1 MAKTKKA
8 DKAVEL
14 LQEEAPQPVQK
25 VYYFDASQ
33 IKSLADVQ
41 IFAQLVGLRMTEAG
55 YNNCSDLVKHYFTE
69 ANS

>member
-1 MAKTKKA
+1 MAKTKKIKETVTTDVPGA
-8 DKAVEL
+8 TN
-14 LQEEAPQPVQK
+14 PK
-25 VYYFDASQ
+25 VYYFDARQ